1 MEKTKTPPRQLCL
14 SVSRRNQRYLD
25 LLEEYSILYNSCMSN
40 TFFTI
45 LKEYNTLK
53 IMEAQSK

>member
-1 MEKTKTPPRQLCL
+1 MIETKTPRQLCL

-25 LLEEYSILYNSCMSN
+25 LLEEYAILHNTCKSN

-45 LKEYNTLK
+45 LREYNTLK
-53 IMEAQSK
+53 IMEQNK